1 MPIDQ
6 PPIMTQGRSKQRIL
20 QSRILLTVSTMVSLD
35 SHHCSWQKKKRLLL
49 LFFFFFFNFFISL
62 AMNQPHRT
70 LEAMLDD
77 DSPYAR
83 YDPAKNSLVKI
94 SSKSFLLGVVFTGA
108 LIGELTHPRLIP
120 LCLYL
125 QFLCIFHSLEFGMTY
140 LYNNSQTDDDSF
152 ILEDREFHL
161 ITVISI
167 VEYLVSPF
175 HLHVVPIGLLLAL
188 LGQLVRTL
196 SMGTAQESF
205 NHYIQKSGKET
216 HTLVTQGVYKYIRHP
231 SYFGFFIWFV
241 GLELLLGNILI
252 LVVGGIILW
261 RFFRDRIRYEE
272 EYLIKMFGAD
282 YQSYRA
288 NTKTWLYI

>member
-1 MPIDQ
+1 
-6 PPIMTQGRSKQRIL
+6 
-20 QSRILLTVSTMVSLD
+20 
-35 SHHCSWQKKKRLLL
+35 
-49 LFFFFFFNFFISL
+49 
-62 AMNQPHRT
+62 MNQPHRT

-108 LIGELTHPRLIP
+108 LIGELTHP
-120 LCLYL
+120 
-125 QFLCIFHSLEFGMTY
+125 
-140 LYNNSQTDDDSF
+140 SQTDDDSF

-188 LGQLVRTL
+188 SGQLVRTL